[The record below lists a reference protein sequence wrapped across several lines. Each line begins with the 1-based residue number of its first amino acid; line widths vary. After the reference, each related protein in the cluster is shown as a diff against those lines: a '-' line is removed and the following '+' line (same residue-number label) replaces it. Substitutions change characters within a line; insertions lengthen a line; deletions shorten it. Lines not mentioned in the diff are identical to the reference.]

1 MPSSMKTLAVMALT
15 VAMATAPAWAETTVT
30 LVTYTGLFQD
40 RYTKAVIEPFQK
52 LHPDIKINYYPQ
64 PTSAGMLGGLRAAKD
79 SPQSDVVIMDS
90 SVSKAGSDEGL
101 FVKLD
106 EATFP
111 VIADLAPAARIPDI
125 AGVGVT
131 FDNVVLIYN
140 TDAIKEPPKS
150 YMDMAKPEYKGKV
163 VIPGVPDLQ
172 GFELVMVLDHV
183 NGGTGVAGK
192 FDKGIEAMA
201 PIAPNV
207 LTWEPKP
214 EVYAPIINGDGVIG
228 VGLNARAQVNSDTSG
243 GKLKATI
250 PQEGTIFQINTIN
263 LVKGGPS
270 TEAAKV
276 FIAYALSAEAQKAF
290 TESMFYA
297 PTNTKAVIDPA
308 AMKRT
313 VLNSMDRV
321 IPMDWIAVAKIR
333 DQVADA
339 WRRKVI
345 PLSR

>member
-1 MPSSMKTLAVMALT
+1 MYRTMKFLAAPLIFLL
-15 VAMATAPAWAETTVT
+15 ATAPALAETTVT

-40 RYTKAVIEPFQK
+40 RYTKAVIEPFEK
-52 LHPDIKINYYPQ
+52 SHPQIKINYYAQ
-64 PTSAGMLGGLRAAKD
+64 PTSAGMLGMMRATKD
-79 SPQSDVVIMDS
+79 SPQADVVIMDS
-90 SVSKAGSDEGL
+90 SISKAATDENL

-106 EATFP
+106 EQMIP
-111 VIADLAPAARIPDI
+111 VIADLAPAARIADI

-140 TDAIKEPPKS
+140 TAAIKEPPKS
-150 YMDMAKPEYKGKV
+150 YMDMAKPEFKGKV
-163 VIPGVPDLQ
+163 IIPGLPDLQ
-172 GFELVMVLDHV
+172 GFELLMVLDHA

-192 FDKGIEAMA
+192 FDKGILAMA

-214 EVYAPIINGDGVIG
+214 EVYPPIISGDGVIG

-243 GKLKATI
+243 GKMKATI
-250 PQEGTIFQINTIN
+250 PQEGTIFQTNTIN

-276 FIAYALSAEAQKAF
+276 FIAYALSVEAQKAF

-297 PTNTKAVIDPA
+297 PTNTKAQIEPGA
-308 AMKRT
+308 RERT
-313 VLNSMDRV
+313 VLTSMDKV

-333 DQVADA
+333 DQVTDA